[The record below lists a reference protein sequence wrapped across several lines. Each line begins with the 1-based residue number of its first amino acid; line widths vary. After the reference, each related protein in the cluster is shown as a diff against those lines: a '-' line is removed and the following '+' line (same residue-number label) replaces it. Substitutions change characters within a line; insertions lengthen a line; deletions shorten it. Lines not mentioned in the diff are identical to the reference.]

1 MQCSPYTPGPPRI
14 ERENGHV
21 TCSLLQGRALA
32 DPGEIRELQR
42 TPENG
47 GEPPFPGTRMCNAV
61 VFHWTGPR
69 CLEISVF
76 SQCWVLHATAPPPPQ
91 VLASFSPTP
100 PHFSKFS
107 GHPMMLLTQRMG
119 IWFSRSK
126 HMLWAG
132 TGGAASQRSGRGS
145 ILVHAFPSPCMVT
158 QGNARVRGETWRAA

>member
-14 ERENGHV
+14 EREKGHV

-47 GEPPFPGTRMCNAV
+47 GEPPFPGTRMCNVV

-76 SQCWVLHATAPPPPQ
+76 SQCWVLHATGTT
-91 VLASFSPTP
+91 PTP
-100 PHFSKFS
+100 GPSFFLSH
-107 GHPMMLLTQRMG
+107 
-119 IWFSRSK
+119 
-126 HMLWAG
+126 
-132 TGGAASQRSGRGS
+132 
-145 ILVHAFPSPCMVT
+145 PSPLLQVFRAPNDAPHTEDGNLILEASTCSG
-158 QGNARVRGETWRAA
+158 QGQAGLPKVR